1 MNQVDSNKEI
11 LNTAAECMESVQ
23 DITDIISSIKS
34 KQFDKI
40 NFMNEINSREAYI
53 DITDENREFIIQMMN
68 NLRLHMKS
76 LATSKIGSVST
87 NIQKM

>member
-1 MNQVDSNKEI
+1 MTQVESNKEI
-11 LNTAAECMESVQ
+11 LNEASDCMEAVQ
-23 DITDIISSIKS
+23 NITDIISCIKD
-34 KQFDKI
+34 KQLDKI
-40 NFMNEINSREAYI
+40 GFMNETNSNEAYI
-53 DITDENREFIIQMMN
+53 DITDENRDFIIQMMN

>member
-1 MNQVDSNKEI
+1 MTQVESNKEI
-11 LNTAAECMESVQ
+11 LNEASDCMEAVQ
-23 DITDIISSIKS
+23 NITDIISCIKD

-40 NFMNEINSREAYI
+40 GFMNEINSSEAYI
-53 DITDENREFIIQMMN
+53 NITDENRDFIIQMMN